1 MSTTKSKENAF
12 TWPDDE
18 LDPILLAIL
27 NDRISKFASEQ
38 PDKPCEGAA
47 DEVLAKFDFDEGAAA
62 LELCI
67 DLYKIYRNSDD
78 PFVEEELLA
87 LGAEWTTVEPGFAY
101 IRNFFSLLMTG
112 ELEAASKNFEKSE
125 EYKKS
130 MITEGVAQSKSDTA
144 TNSANKRH
152 AITNLLKDEIIKDYE
167 KNKDQFINKKDAAR
181 QYEKRFPKLKMRT
194 IYDTIKGL

>member
-38 PDKPCEGAA
+38 PDTPSEGAA
-47 DEVLAKFDFDEGAAA
+47 DEVIAKFDFDEGAAA